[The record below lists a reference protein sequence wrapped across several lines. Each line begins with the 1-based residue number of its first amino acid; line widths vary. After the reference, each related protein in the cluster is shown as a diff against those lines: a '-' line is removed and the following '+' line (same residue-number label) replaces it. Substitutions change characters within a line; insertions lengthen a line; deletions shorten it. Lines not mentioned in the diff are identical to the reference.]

1 MLQLLISVYVR
12 NQKTYLNLLPE
23 HGFLFLKVLILRNF
37 FVLFNKPQL
46 NLYYLVPGRRLVYF
60 TLLYFR
66 EVQHIFINKKIGNIF
81 VTLGSFHIE
90 VSSFQSL
97 WKNYI

>member
-1 MLQLLISVYVR
+1 M
-12 NQKTYLNLLPE
+12 
-23 HGFLFLKVLILRNF
+23 
-37 FVLFNKPQL
+37 
-46 NLYYLVPGRRLVYF
+46 VPGRRLVYF